1 VLEAVVTKRRSKSAA
16 LKLLRK
22 LMKRYGRAKAIVT
35 DRLPSYSAAL
45 KALGAKDLQ
54 ATGRWLNNRVEN
66 SHLPLRRRER
76 AMLRFRRLGSLQK
89 FAAVHSSVHHLFNL
103 DRHLNRRSIFKDDR
117 SAALAEWR
125 ELAA

>member
-1 VLEAVVTKRRSKSAA
+1 
-16 LKLLRK
+16 
-22 LMKRYGRAKAIVT
+22 
-35 DRLPSYSAAL
+35 
-45 KALGAKDLQ
+45 
-54 ATGRWLNNRVEN
+54 
-66 SHLPLRRRER
+66 
-76 AMLRFRRLGSLQK
+76 MLRFRRLGSLQK